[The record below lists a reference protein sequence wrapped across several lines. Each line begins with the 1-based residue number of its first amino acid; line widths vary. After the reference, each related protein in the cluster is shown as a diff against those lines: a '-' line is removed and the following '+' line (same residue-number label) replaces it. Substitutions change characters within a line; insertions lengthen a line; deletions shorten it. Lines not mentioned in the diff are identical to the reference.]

1 MRKPA
6 IAGLLTAVLLLA
18 GFAAPAAAVPPD
30 DPTDVV
36 VRPCST
42 DTSICG
48 VLFWNGT
55 GTVPVDVFH
64 VRIILPDGGTR
75 INSYS
80 PSNARFV
87 AARNGGHAEFAGI
100 QTLDPD
106 VVYVYQVRAC
116 GPHRDGIGRECSAYS
131 TEYTFEGTF
140 IGDGHVR
147 SVDGDSPGE
156 AMARI
161 RDYALENAPL
171 IRLVLGAIFLVC
183 LTFYLMRRGL
193 AKSRGQM
200 RL

>member
-6 IAGLLTAVLLLA
+6 IVGLLTAVLLLA

-48 VLFWNGT
+48 VLFWNLT

-64 VRIILPDGGTR
+64 VRIILPADGTR

-80 PSNARFV
+80 PVSARQV
-87 AARNGGHAEFAGI
+87 ADRNGGHAEFAGI

-106 VVYVYQVRAC
+106 AVYVYQVRAC

-131 TEYTFEGTF
+131 SQYTFEGTF
-140 IGDGHVR
+140 LGDGHIR
-147 SVDGDSPGE
+147 SVKGDSPGE
-156 AMARI
+156 ALSVI
-161 RDYALENAPL
+161 RDYALENAPI
-171 IRLVLGAIFLVC
+171 IRVVLGAIFLVW
-183 LTFYLMRRGL
+183 LTFWLVRRGL
-193 AKSRGQM
+193 AKSRGAM
-200 RL
+200 EC